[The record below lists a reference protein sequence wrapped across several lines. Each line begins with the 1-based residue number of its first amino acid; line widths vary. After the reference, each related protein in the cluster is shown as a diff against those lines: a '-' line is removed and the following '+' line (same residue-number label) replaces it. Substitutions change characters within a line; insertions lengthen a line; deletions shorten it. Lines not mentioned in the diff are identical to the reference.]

1 MSAPV
6 RLTRRGRI
14 VASIATTLAA
24 LLLAGLASLDYDADA
39 APLPIAPT
47 TTATVKAKPAFDCR
61 NRIARVLHGAGFRGQ
76 DLRTAWAVVMRE
88 SHGQSLDESS
98 PWYSGALGIFQVQTS
113 AHSSKPWW
121 SRAAMLDP
129 NRQARIVYRHMTN
142 KGRNWSAWGL
152 TRDGRLDASQYGG
165 WSSWQHEAWIM
176 APFRKYAAAFDR
188 LPKGCRS

>member
-1 MSAPV
+1 M

-14 VASIATTLAA
+14 AATIATTLGA
-24 LLLAGLASLDYDADA
+24 LLLAGLTSLDFADA
-39 APLPIAPT
+39 AHAEPIPRPY
-47 TTATVKAKPAFDCR
+47 VCQDR
-61 NRIARVLHGAGFRGQ
+61 LVRVLDGAGFRGQ
-76 DLRTAWAVVMRE
+76 SLRTAWAVAMRE

-129 NRQARIVYRHMTN
+129 DTQSRIVYRHMTDR
-142 KGRNWSAWGL
+142 GRNWSAWGL

-176 APFRKYAAAFDR
+176 APFRKYAAEFDR
-188 LPKGCRS
+188 LTRSCRF